1 MIKIRLVLLFAFIF
15 LNTTAQNPYSQGIE
29 SLKIIRD
36 NINIKVYEESPEEYS
51 KLVDQFKKKL
61 DSIIERNKQ
70 IKKKKNIK

>member
-36 NINIKVYEESPEEYS
+36 NINNKVYEVS
-51 KLVDQFKKKL
+51 FKFFIELFKHKKTF
-61 DSIIERNKQ
+61 NYY
-70 IKKKKNIK
+70 